1 MSNNLDLD
9 QVAAAQDNKETTIND
24 QSGQLD
30 AAITEFLDVDLTAGN
45 VTVTADEYRRN
56 LRFNATNV
64 ATTGREV
71 TLQAIKHVVVLA
83 SDSGNTDDVTFQIG
97 TGTLVLSPGDVTL
110 AYSDGTANG
119 LEAVAGDGSIVVP
132 IYMHA
137 RAVEKT
143 TDLTVATDI
152 TGNIVSP
159 VTGTIADVKAVVDTA
174 GVTGDT
180 VIDVNLN
187 GTTIMTAD
195 KITIETT
202 ETDSDDAATQPALT
216 TTAISANDLLAID
229 VDSISTTPPKGLV
242 VLVTID
248 RTV

>member
-9 QVAAAQDNKETTIND
+9 QVSASQDNKETTIND

-30 AAITEFLDVDLTAGN
+30 AAVTEFLDVDLTAGN
-45 VTVTADEYRRN
+45 VTVTADQYRRN
-56 LRFNATNV
+56 LRFNATD
-64 ATTGREV
+64 ATVSGREV
-71 TLQAIKHVVVLA
+71 TLQAIKHLVVLT
-83 SDSGNTDDVTFQIG
+83 SDSANTEDVTFQVG
-97 TGTLVLSPGDVTL
+97 TGTIVLSPGAVTL

-119 LEAVAGDGSIVVP
+119 LESMASSIVVP

-137 RAVEKT
+137 RAVEKA
-143 TDLTVATDI
+143 TDLAVATDI

-187 GTTIMTAD
+187 GSTIMTAD
-195 KITIETT
+195 KITIEST

-216 TTAISANDLLAID
+216 TTAISVNDLLTID
-229 VDSISTTPPKGLV
+229 VDSIAATAPKGLV
-242 VLVTID
+242 VLITID